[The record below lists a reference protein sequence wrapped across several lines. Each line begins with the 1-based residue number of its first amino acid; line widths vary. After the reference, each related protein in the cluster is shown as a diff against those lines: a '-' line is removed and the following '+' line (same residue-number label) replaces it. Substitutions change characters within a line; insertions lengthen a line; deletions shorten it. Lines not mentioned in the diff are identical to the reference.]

1 MASKPHK
8 PNHHQNPPSINPERL
23 CDASVVCL
31 RAAAEAGN
39 LTGDS
44 WPFPLDLWDTDLGE
58 RHFRGFLKIEIAEA
72 SRFLVRLGYINK
84 AA

>member
-1 MASKPHK
+1 MASKPNPS
-8 PNHHQNPPSINPERL
+8 PNSNPRPSINPDRL

-31 RAAAEAGN
+31 RAAAEAGE

-58 RHFRGFLKIEIAEA
+58 RHYRGFLKIEIAEA
-72 SRFLVRLGYINK
+72 SRFLVRLGYIAK